1 MNRPC
6 PSVVRGACPEQTE
19 RILPSV
25 KAGLG
30 QLSGGGF
37 VFTVPLHLVRKLLSA
52 ECALLPALGKSLQFE
67 IAVGMNGR
75 VWLRARSARD
85 TICLANAISAAEHM
99 TNDEIKRMVAKLGD
113 AMQGF

>member
-1 MNRPC
+1 MKMNPA
-6 PSVVRGACPEQTE
+6 PSP
-19 RILPSV
+19 

-52 ECALLPALGKSLQFE
+52 ECALLPSLGKSLQFE

-75 VWLRARSARD
+75 VWVSLTCQIIAFD
-85 TICLANAISAAEHM
+85 NEWL
-99 TNDEIKRMVAKLGD
+99 
-113 AMQGF
+113 